1 MRISKGVLTMS
12 VENWLNL
19 YKSSFYI
26 KLKYFKNLIFYIEL
40 KACRKNIVNRFKNNI
55 SKTDFPI
62 LSMRTP

>member
-1 MRISKGVLTMS
+1 MS

-26 KLKYFKNLIFYIEL
+26 KLKYFKDLIFYIEL